1 MVSGSRM
8 VDDGQ
13 VRMPLGERY
22 TSRRSSR
29 ALLSKW
35 RVHMATPAAPVQMI
49 KASGRSRRP
58 VKRDDSETL
67 VANISKAMR
76 KVGIRRD
83 AVFVTKASSAKKV
96 YAYSVLPSDT
106 SKIA

>member
-1 MVSGSRM
+1 
-8 VDDGQ
+8 
-13 VRMPLGERY
+13 
-22 TSRRSSR
+22 
-29 ALLSKW
+29 
-35 RVHMATPAAPVQMI
+35 MATPAAPVQTI
-49 KASGRSRRP
+49 KASGRSKRL

-83 AVFVTKASSAKKV
+83 AVFVTKASWAKKV

-106 SKIA
+106 SKIVRESADGTRTIGRFSNGQFRAVKTKNA